1 MPELSSGRLDEAKCR
16 EWIRANVRVQSG
28 LRGHGGR
35 VAAGE
40 AVVAPDT
47 GPSLTEAKRI
57 RATFDALLSEHR
69 RDRLLDS
76 LAPVEPTVVAVAE
89 ELDEIRARFREVP
102 PWLAPK
108 LMDVSDAPI
117 AAKMILRAFRGALH
131 DISREDGEPPWDGNL
146 ADAPLPVA
154 STQVYVVTCDGEVKY
169 SHRPK
174 EVEPPVAEPKK
185 KKRRRRSTPAVEAA
199 IAETGAEDDVDNDL
213 IYAVERA
220 IPTMTLIEARTRREI
235 AEGDLKRCEYDL
247 LQRTVVRLDAV
258 EAALS
263 ANFNGVKTNVLG
275 IASKVAP
282 RITLLSDAKLIE
294 RAIAKELNEVLE
306 DLADAKTLVG
316 KCLWTQDWKTS
327 AATCELRG
335 WR

>member
-1 MPELSSGRLDEAKCR
+1 VD
-16 EWIRANVRVQSG
+16 
-28 LRGHGGR
+28 
-35 VAAGE
+35 
-40 AVVAPDT
+40 
-47 GPSLTEAKRI
+47 
-57 RATFDALLSEHR
+57 
-69 RDRLLDS
+69 
-76 LAPVEPTVVAVAE
+76 
-89 ELDEIRARFREVP
+89 
-102 PWLAPK
+102 
-108 LMDVSDAPI
+108 
-117 AAKMILRAFRGALH
+117 
-131 DISREDGEPPWDGNL
+131 
-146 ADAPLPVA
+146 
-154 STQVYVVTCDGEVKY
+154 TCDGEVKY

-174 EVEPPVAEPKK
+174 AVEPPVAEPKK